1 VDVAG
6 DDGSQRILELVR
18 QDEAVLVQRW
28 VDMAVEP
35 LQGRLTPLNSRL
47 HSASCCRH

>member
-1 VDVAG
+1 MAG

-28 VDMAVEP
+28 VAMAVEP
-35 LQGRLTPLNSRL
+35 LPGRLTPAEL
-47 HSASCCRH
+47 APAFSCCRH

>member
-1 VDVAG
+1 MAG

-28 VDMAVEP
+28 VAW
-35 LQGRLTPLNSRL
+35 RWSRY
-47 HSASCCRH
+47 RDG